1 MTFKLFLFLL
11 LVSNFFWTGA
21 RMEPQTMCPILEFSG
36 GFSGYCHIIVLLT
49 YRKRWTWD
57 HMMMSHWAFRLV
69 CIYTYIY
76 PSYTKRT
83 KVCLFA
89 SQSMSIILSAKK
101 SHTLLPPYRL
111 PTIFTEQGCGWICLS
126 VLLKIRHSLI

>member
-1 MTFKLFLFLL
+1 
-11 LVSNFFWTGA
+11 
-21 RMEPQTMCPILEFSG
+21 MCPILEFSG

-49 YRKRWTWD
+49 YRKRWNLG
-57 HMMMSHWAFRLV
+57 SHDDVTLGS
-69 CIYTYIY
+69 IY